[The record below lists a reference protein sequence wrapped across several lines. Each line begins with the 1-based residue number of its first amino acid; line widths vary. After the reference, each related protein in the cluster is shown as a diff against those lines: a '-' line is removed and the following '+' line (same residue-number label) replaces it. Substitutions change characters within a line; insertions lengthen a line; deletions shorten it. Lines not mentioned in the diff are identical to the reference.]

1 MYAVRGGKLNLK
13 GVDEGSSHSKKR
25 KKHKSSSSSSTMK
38 KPKQEVDSDVDD
50 GEQDF
55 VQ

>member
-13 GVDEGSSHSKKR
+13 GVDDSSSHSKKR
-25 KKHKSSSSSSTMK
+25 KKHSSSSSSSSK
-38 KPKQEVDSDVDD
+38 KPKSVIDNEVDD
-50 GEQDF
+50 GEQDY